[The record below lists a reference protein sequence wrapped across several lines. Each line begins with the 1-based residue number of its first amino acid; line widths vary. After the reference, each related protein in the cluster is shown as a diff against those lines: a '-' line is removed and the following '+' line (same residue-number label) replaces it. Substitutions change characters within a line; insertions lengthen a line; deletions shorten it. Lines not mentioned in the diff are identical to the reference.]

1 MKEVID
7 LAIKMHEGQV
17 DKLGKPYIDH
27 LFRVG
32 FRGKSVSEMKVGIL
46 HDIIEDTD
54 MTLSEL
60 KRTGLLSNEELDA
73 IDHLTRKEG
82 ETYFDYINRVT
93 KNELATKV
101 KLNDLRD
108 NLDLTRFD
116 EVKEEH
122 LSLLNRY
129 LKAYDILRTS
139 QQSDQ

>member
-1 MKEVID
+1 MKEVVD
-7 LAIKMHEGQV
+7 LAIKMHDGQV

-60 KRTGLLSNEELDA
+60 KRTGLLSDEEIDA
-73 IDHLTRKEG
+73 IDHLTRKES

-93 KNELATKV
+93 KNELATRV
-101 KLNDLRD
+101 KLNDLKD

>member
-17 DKLGKPYIDH
+17 YQLGKPYIDH

-32 FRGKSVSEMKVGIL
+32 FRGKSISEMKVGIL

-60 KRTGLLSNEELDA
+60 KRTGLLSNEEIDA

-82 ETYFDYINRVT
+82 ETYFDYINKVS
-93 KNELATKV
+93 KNELATRV

-129 LKAYDILRTS
+129 LKAYDILRANIP
-139 QQSDQ
+139 SDQ

>member
-73 IDHLTRKEG
+73 IDHLTRKED

-93 KNELATKV
+93 KNELATRV

-129 LKAYDILRTS
+129 LKAYDILRANIP
-139 QQSDQ
+139 SDQ

>member
-82 ETYFDYINRVT
+82 ETYFDYINRVS

-108 NLDLTRFD
+108 NLDLM
-116 EVKEEH
+116 K
-122 LSLLNRY
+122 
-129 LKAYDILRTS
+129 LRKS
-139 QQSDQ
+139 IYHY

>member
-7 LAIKMHEGQV
+7 LVIKMHEGQV

-82 ETYFDYINRVT
+82 ETYFDYINRVS
-93 KNELATKV
+93 KNELAIRV
-101 KLNDLRD
+101 KLNDLKD

-129 LKAYDILRTS
+129 LKAYDILRTNIP
-139 QQSDQ
+139 SDQ

>member
-1 MKEVID
+1 MKEVVD

-60 KRTGLLSNEELDA
+60 KRTGLLSDEELDA

-82 ETYFDYINRVT
+82 ETYFDYINRVS

-116 EVKEEH
+116 EVKEGH

-129 LKAYDILRTS
+129 LKAYDILRAS
-139 QQSDQ
+139 EQSGQ